1 MKSCLVDTGILYAL
15 FAVDDRWHERARL
28 FVNAYPGKLILAA
41 CVIPEAAY
49 LVNMYLGQSAEIALI
64 DAIARGDF
72 AVEELLAK
80 DYTRAA
86 VLMAQHAKLDIG
98 FVDAA
103 NMAVCER
110 LKLAD
115 FATTDRRH
123 FSAIRPSHRAKLNL
137 LPDV

>member
-15 FAVDDRWHERARL
+15 FAANDRWHQRARA

-49 LVNMYLGQSAEIALI
+49 LVNKYLGQGAETALI
-64 DAIARGDF
+64 EAVARGEF
-72 AVEELLAK
+72 GVEELQAK
-80 DYTRAA
+80 DYARAA
-86 VLMAQHAKLDIG
+86 VLMAQYEKLDIG

-103 NMAVCER
+103 NVALCER

-123 FSAIRPSHRAKLNL
+123 FSAIRPSHRARLNL
-137 LPDV
+137 LPEA

>member
-15 FAVDDRWHERARL
+15 FASDDQWHEPSKSFA
-28 FVNAYPGKLILAA
+28 NNYPGKLILAA

-49 LVNMYLGQSAEIALI
+49 LIGRYLGARAEISLI
-64 DAIARGDF
+64 DSLVNGDF
-72 AVEELLAK
+72 LIEELQSP
-80 DYTRAA
+80 DYARAA
-86 VLMAQHAKLDIG
+86 VLMAQYERLNIG

-103 NMAVCER
+103 NVALCER

-123 FSAIRPSHRAKLNL
+123 FAAIRPSHRAKLNL
-137 LPDV
+137 LPQV